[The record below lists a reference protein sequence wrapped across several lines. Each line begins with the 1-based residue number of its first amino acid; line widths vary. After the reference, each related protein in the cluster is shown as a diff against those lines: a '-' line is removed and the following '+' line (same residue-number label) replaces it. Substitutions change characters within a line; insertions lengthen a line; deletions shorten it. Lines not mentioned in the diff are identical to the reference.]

1 MKLIEQNPFRMLG
14 IAANASEKEKA
25 ANLGKKRLL
34 DIGREVTFPLDLPS
48 LLSPIARTS
57 EAMSNAEKAI
67 NLPQDKV
74 RYALY
79 WFAQPS
85 DPVGK
90 LAYEHL
96 LQGNIEKATE
106 LFGRSSSWEAKLCL
120 SVLNLQ
126 ARRYG
131 DAMLMLWELSL
142 SCAEFCTAICGQTFT
157 MNDEDL
163 TKLYIETLAKEVDI
177 VELYSSW
184 GKGHDGLPG
193 GSEIIQFTLRDMASD
208 LSTNAI
214 ENSIASA
221 KSVDSK
227 NASAQLAAGKKLVT
241 NTKRPLSQLKQIA
254 SSGDPRVNR
263 LCDKLAGQIF
273 QCSVNYHNA
282 IDNST
287 DEPVG
292 AVVIDEC
299 LKLAR
304 YAQSIAIG
312 KMTRDRIQN
321 GIDTLEEKKSKLPP
335 AGVEKET
342 ATIAQALRKFVA
354 LPDKI
359 IHSVILINET
369 KPHLQNIKS
378 ILGATHPFYIQL
390 SSQIVGNALHNCVAE
405 VNTAQEEEVVD
416 IGGTKYR
423 LSDDKTKTAVRA
435 AWNCTKM
442 LDTFDMDTSTRSHFD
457 TNKNALRS
465 MCSQLGISTSP
476 RLSAGVAHSNK
487 TTTSTTRTN
496 THSSSSSSTYSSKSS
511 SSGDSDTN
519 WGCIIWGII
528 GFIILCIIL
537 AN

>member
-1 MKLIEQNPFRMLG
+1 MLG

-25 ANLGKKRLL
+25 ANLGKKKLL
-34 DIGREVTFPLDLPS
+34 DIRREVTFPLDLPS

-90 LAYEHL
+90 LAYEHM

-120 SVLNLQ
+120 SVLDLQ
-126 ARRYG
+126 ARRYS
-131 DAMLMLWELSL
+131 DAMLMFWELSL
-142 SCAEFCTAICGQTFT
+142 SCTEFCTAICGQTFT
-157 MNDEDL
+157 MDDKEL
-163 TKLYIETLAKEVDI
+163 TKLYLETLAKEVDI

-184 GKGHDGLPG
+184 GEGHDVLPG
-193 GSEIIQFTLRDMASD
+193 GSEIIQFILQDMASD

-304 YAQSIAIG
+304 YAQRIAIG

-335 AGVEKET
+335 AEVEREVV
-342 ATIAQALRKFVA
+342 AIMSALKTFVSQ
-354 LPDKI
+354 PDKI
-359 IHSVILINET
+359 EYSVTLLN
-369 KPHLQNIKS
+369 
-378 ILGATHPFYIQL
+378 
-390 SSQIVGNALHNCVAE
+390 
-405 VNTAQEEEVVD
+405 
-416 IGGTKYR
+416 
-423 LSDDKTKTAVRA
+423 
-435 AWNCTKM
+435 
-442 LDTFDMDTSTRSHFD
+442 
-457 TNKNALRS
+457 TNKP
-465 MCSQLGISTSP
+465 QLQ
-476 RLSAGVAHSNK
+476 RMK
-487 TTTSTTRTN
+487 TV
-496 THSSSSSSTYSSKSS
+496 
-511 SSGDSDTN
+511 
-519 WGCIIWGII
+519 
-528 GFIILCIIL
+528 
-537 AN
+537 